1 MSKVRIL
8 FVILCIQLHFA
19 GAKAQQ
25 VISSAGTYFENES
38 GSVSWTLGE
47 VFIETLG
54 AGETILTQGFQQP
67 VILVGTFYE
76 NPGSD
81 FQLTAFPNPTKAFVT
96 IQTDLNQSENMEYR
110 LFDIRGSLILSDRL
124 AGDHT
129 RIDLD
134 DYHPGIYFLN
144 VHSEGVLLKV
154 FKIIKQ

>member
-1 MSKVRIL
+1 L
-8 FVILCIQLHFA
+8 FVILCFQLHFA

-25 VISSAGTYFENES
+25 AVSTAGTYFENES

-47 VFIETLG
+47 VFTETLS

-67 VILVGTFYE
+67 SILLGTFYE
-76 NPGSD
+76 NPESD

-96 IQTDLNQSENMEYR
+96 LHADLNQSENLEYK

-129 RIDLD
+129 RIALD
-134 DYHPGIYFLN
+134 DHHPGIYFLN